1 MESHYQQLNV
11 GLELELELEVEKDEG
26 NIEYKL
32 KLINLDTETLNKRS
46 TQMLYRINEGNGEA
60 IYYIGVLDN
69 GSVIGINIDEYN
81 ESIRNLNIIASN
93 INCSISTIIEN
104 KNNITGLYHGV
115 FLIRSIDNN
124 YIDLRIGV
132 AGNVD
137 AGKSTTIGTLTYGIL
152 DDGRGKARVNVFN
165 HRHEIETGRTSSI
178 SSQILGYDLNGE
190 VVNGKFLRQPTW
202 SDIVNKSFKVI
213 TFYDLAGH
221 EKYLKTTIYGLTS
234 IYPDYCLIMIGA
246 NVGITHMTREHIG
259 LCVTLKIPFII
270 IITKIDIAPS
280 NILEETITNINTIIK
295 NGIRKK
301 PYMIK
306 NKDDIFNAIKL
317 MNSETI
323 IPIVQISN
331 VSNVNLDLLKIF
343 LNLLPLKNTFS
354 GKKHNPVQ
362 FNVDNTYSVVG
373 HSTIVSG
380 LLVSGTIKT
389 GDNLYIGPF
398 SDSTYKKI
406 KVRTIHCK
414 YRDIKEASAGSYIC
428 LSLKNISRNEIRK
441 GLVIIDD
448 NCTKIAT
455 KTFHAFIHILH
466 SPTTIKIGY
475 QPFIHVEH
483 IKQSVKIIDIQK
495 IENSKKKTNP
505 NNILDIDK
513 QNLSLDVKTDEDI
526 VLRTGDI
533 AYVKLEFVFVPEYIK
548 PEMKLV
554 FREGKVKA
562 IGKVVQLSH

>member
-1 MESHYQQLNV
+1 MNYQQL
-11 GLELELELEVEKDEG
+11 ELGIEKDEG

-46 TQMLYRINEGNGEA
+46 TQMLYRVNEGNGEA

-69 GSVIGINIDEYN
+69 GSVIGINNDEYN
-81 ESIRNLNIIASN
+81 ESIGNLKIIASN
-93 INCSISTIIEN
+93 INCTISAIVEN
-104 KNNITGLYHGV
+104 NVNELNYGV
-115 FLIRSIDNN
+115 FLIRNTDNN

-178 SSQILGYDLNGE
+178 SSQILGYDSYGE
-190 VVNGKFLRQPTW
+190 VVNSKFLRQPTW
-202 SDIVNKSFKVI
+202 SDIVSKSFKII

-234 IYPDYCLIMIGA
+234 IYPDYCLIMVGA
-246 NVGITHMTREHIG
+246 NVGISHMTREHIG
-259 LCVTLKIPFII
+259 LCVTLKIPFVI

-280 NILEETITNINTIIK
+280 NILEETITNINMIIK

-306 NKDDIFNAIKL
+306 NRDDIFNAIKL

-323 IPIVQISN
+323 IPVIQISN
-331 VSNVNLDLLKIF
+331 VLNINLDLLKTF
-343 LNLLPLKNTFS
+343 LNLLPLKNTYS
-354 GKKHNPVQ
+354 GKKHNPIQ

-380 LLVSGTIKT
+380 LLVSGTVKT
-389 GDNLYIGPF
+389 GDNLHIGPF
-398 SDSTYKKI
+398 SDSTYKKV

-428 LSLKNISRNEIRK
+428 LSLKNIARNEIRK

-448 NCTKIAT
+448 NSSKIAS
-455 KTFHAFIHILH
+455 KTFYAFIHILH

-483 IKQSVKIIDIQK
+483 IKQSVRIVDIQK
-495 IENSKKKTNP
+495 IENSKKRPNP

-513 QNLSLDVKTDEDI
+513 HNLTFDVKTDDEI

-548 PEMKLV
+548 PDMKLV

-562 IGKVVQLSH
+562 IGKVVQLFV

>member
-1 MESHYQQLNV
+1 MDYQQL
-11 GLELELELEVEKDEG
+11 ELGIEKDEG

-32 KLINLDTETLNKRS
+32 KLINLDIETLNKRS
-46 TQMLYRINEGNGEA
+46 TQMLYRVNEGNGEA

-69 GSVIGINIDEYN
+69 GSVVGINIDEYN
-81 ESIRNLNIIASN
+81 ESIKNLKIISSN
-93 INCSISTIIEN
+93 INCTISSIVEN
-104 KNNITGLYHGV
+104 SVNKLYYGV
-115 FLIRSIDNN
+115 FLIRNIDNN

-178 SSQILGYDLNGE
+178 SSQILGYNSYGE
-190 VVNGKFLRQPTW
+190 VVNSKFLRQPTW
-202 SDIVNKSFKVI
+202 SDIVNKSFKII

-234 IYPDYCLIMIGA
+234 IYPDYCLIMVGA
-246 NVGITHMTREHIG
+246 NVGISHMTREHIG

-270 IITKIDIAPS
+270 IITKIDIAPL
-280 NILEETITNINTIIK
+280 NILEETITNINMIIK

-306 NKDDIFNAIKL
+306 NRDDIFNAIKL

-323 IPIVQISN
+323 IPVMQISN
-331 VSNVNLDLLKIF
+331 VSNINLDLLKSF
-343 LNLLPLKNTFS
+343 LNLLPLKNTYS
-354 GKKHNPVQ
+354 GKKYNPIQ

-380 LLVSGTIKT
+380 LLVSGTVKT

-398 SDSTYKKI
+398 SDSSYKKI

-428 LSLKNISRNEIRK
+428 LSLKNIARNEIRK

-448 NCTKIAT
+448 NCNKIAT
-455 KTFHAFIHILH
+455 KTFYAFIHILH

-483 IKQSVKIIDIQK
+483 IKQSVKIVDIQK
-495 IENSKKKTNP
+495 IEKNKKKPNP
-505 NNILDIDK
+505 SNILDIDIH
-513 QNLSLDVKTDEDI
+513 NLTFDVNTDEEI

-562 IGKVVQLSH
+562 IGKVVQLL

>member
-1 MESHYQQLNV
+1 MESNYQQLNV
-11 GLELELELEVEKDEG
+11 KLNLEVEKDEG

-32 KLINLDTETLNKRS
+32 KLINLDTDTLNKRS
-46 TQMLYRINEGNGEA
+46 TQMLYRVNEGNGEA
-60 IYYIGVLDN
+60 IYYIGVSDN
-69 GSVIGINIDEYN
+69 GTIIGINIDEYN
-81 ESIRNLNIIASN
+81 ESIKNLKIISSN
-93 INCSISTIIEN
+93 INCSISTIVEN
-104 KNNITGLYHGV
+104 NVNESYYGV

-165 HRHEIETGRTSSI
+165 HRHEIDTGRTSSI

-190 VVNGKFLRQPTW
+190 VVNGKFLRHPTW

-246 NVGITHMTREHIG
+246 NVGISHMTKEHIG

-270 IITKIDIAPS
+270 IITKIDIAPL
-280 NILEETITNINTIIK
+280 NILEETITNINMIIK

-306 NKDDIFNAIKL
+306 NREDIFNAIKL

-323 IPIVQISN
+323 IPIIQISN
-331 VSNVNLDLLKIF
+331 VSNINLDLLKTF

-354 GKKHNPVQ
+354 GKKYNPVQ

-380 LLVSGTIKT
+380 LLVSGTVKV

-398 SDSTYKKI
+398 SDSSYKKI

-414 YRDIKEASAGSYIC
+414 YKDIKEASAGLYIC
-428 LSLKNISRNEIRK
+428 LSLKNITRNEIRK

-448 NCTKIAT
+448 NCSKTATKI
-455 KTFHAFIHILH
+455 FYAFIHILH

-483 IKQSVKIIDIQK
+483 IRQTVKIVDIQK
-495 IENSKKKTNP
+495 IDNCKKKMNP

-513 QNLSLDVKTDEDI
+513 NNLLFNDRIDNDVI
-526 VLRTGDI
+526 LRTGDI

>member
-1 MESHYQQLNV
+1 MDYQQL
-11 GLELELELEVEKDEG
+11 ELGIEKDEG

-46 TQMLYRINEGNGEA
+46 TQMLYRVNEGSGEA

-69 GSVIGINIDEYN
+69 GSVVGINIDEYN
-81 ESIRNLNIIASN
+81 ESIKNLKIISSN
-93 INCSISTIIEN
+93 INCTISAIVEN
-104 KNNITGLYHGV
+104 SVNKLYYGV
-115 FLIRSIDNN
+115 FLIRNIDNN

-178 SSQILGYDLNGE
+178 SSQILGYNSYGE
-190 VVNGKFLRQPTW
+190 VVNSKFLRQPTW
-202 SDIVNKSFKVI
+202 SDIVNKSFKII

-234 IYPDYCLIMIGA
+234 IYPDYCLIMVGA
-246 NVGITHMTREHIG
+246 NVGISHMTREHIG

-270 IITKIDIAPS
+270 IITKIDIAPL
-280 NILEETITNINTIIK
+280 NILEETITNINMIIK

-306 NKDDIFNAIKL
+306 NRDDIFNAIKL

-323 IPIVQISN
+323 IPVMQISN
-331 VSNVNLDLLKIF
+331 VSNINLDLLKSF
-343 LNLLPLKNTFS
+343 LNLLPLKNTYS
-354 GKKHNPVQ
+354 GKKYNPIQ

-380 LLVSGTIKT
+380 LLVSGTVKI

-398 SDSTYKKI
+398 SDSSYKKI

-428 LSLKNISRNEIRK
+428 LSLKNIARNEIRK

-448 NCTKIAT
+448 NCNKIAI
-455 KTFHAFIHILH
+455 KTFYAFIHILH

-483 IKQSVKIIDIQK
+483 IKQSVKIVDIQK
-495 IENSKKKTNP
+495 IEKNKKKPNP
-505 NNILDIDK
+505 SNILDIDIH
-513 QNLSLDVKTDEDI
+513 NLTFDVITDEEI

-562 IGKVVQLSH
+562 IGKVVQLL

>member
-1 MESHYQQLNV
+1 MDYQQL
-11 GLELELELEVEKDEG
+11 ELGIEKDEG

-46 TQMLYRINEGNGEA
+46 TQMLYRVNEGNGEA

-69 GSVIGINIDEYN
+69 GSVVGINIDEYN
-81 ESIRNLNIIASN
+81 ESIKNLKIISSN
-93 INCSISTIIEN
+93 INCTISTIVEN
-104 KNNITGLYHGV
+104 SVNKLYYGV
-115 FLIRSIDNN
+115 FLIRNIDNN

-178 SSQILGYDLNGE
+178 SSQILGYNSYGE
-190 VVNGKFLRQPTW
+190 VVNSKFLRQPTW
-202 SDIVNKSFKVI
+202 SDIVNKSFKII

-234 IYPDYCLIMIGA
+234 IYPDYCLIMVGA
-246 NVGITHMTREHIG
+246 NVGISHMTREHIG

-270 IITKIDIAPS
+270 IITKIDIAPL
-280 NILEETITNINTIIK
+280 NILEETITNINMIIK

-306 NKDDIFNAIKL
+306 NRDDIFNAIKL

-323 IPIVQISN
+323 IPVMQISN
-331 VSNVNLDLLKIF
+331 VSNINLDLLKSF
-343 LNLLPLKNTFS
+343 LNLLPLKNTYS
-354 GKKHNPVQ
+354 SKKYNPIQ

-380 LLVSGTIKT
+380 LLVSGTVKI

-398 SDSTYKKI
+398 SDSSYKKI

-428 LSLKNISRNEIRK
+428 LSLKNIARNEIRK

-448 NCTKIAT
+448 NCNKIAT
-455 KTFHAFIHILH
+455 KIFYAFIHILH

-483 IKQSVKIIDIQK
+483 IKQSVKIVDIKK
-495 IENSKKKTNP
+495 IEKNKKRPNP
-505 NNILDIDK
+505 SNILDIDMH
-513 QNLSLDVKTDEDI
+513 NLTFDVITDEEI

-562 IGKVVQLSH
+562 IGKVVQLL

>member
-1 MESHYQQLNV
+1 MDYQQL
-11 GLELELELEVEKDEG
+11 ELGIEKDEG

-46 TQMLYRINEGNGEA
+46 TQMLYRVNEGNGEA

-69 GSVIGINIDEYN
+69 GSVVGINIDEYN
-81 ESIRNLNIIASN
+81 ESIKNLKIISSN
-93 INCSISTIIEN
+93 INCTISTIVEN
-104 KNNITGLYHGV
+104 SVNKLYYGV
-115 FLIRSIDNN
+115 FLIRNIDNN

-178 SSQILGYDLNGE
+178 SSQILGYNSYGE
-190 VVNGKFLRQPTW
+190 VVNSKFLRQPTW
-202 SDIVNKSFKVI
+202 SDIVNKSFKII

-234 IYPDYCLIMIGA
+234 IYPDYCLIMVGA
-246 NVGITHMTREHIG
+246 NVGISHMTREHIG

-270 IITKIDIAPS
+270 IITKIDIAPL
-280 NILEETITNINTIIK
+280 NILEETITNINMIIK

-306 NKDDIFNAIKL
+306 NRDDIFNAIKL

-323 IPIVQISN
+323 IPVMQISN
-331 VSNVNLDLLKIF
+331 VSNINLDLLKSF
-343 LNLLPLKNTFS
+343 LNLLPLKNTYS
-354 GKKHNPVQ
+354 SKKYNPIQ

-380 LLVSGTIKT
+380 LLVSGTVKI

-398 SDSTYKKI
+398 SDSSYKKI

-428 LSLKNISRNEIRK
+428 LSLKNIARNEIRK

-448 NCTKIAT
+448 NCNKIAT
-455 KTFHAFIHILH
+455 KTFYAFIHILH

-483 IKQSVKIIDIQK
+483 IKQSVKIVDIQK
-495 IENSKKKTNP
+495 IEKNKKRPNP
-505 NNILDIDK
+505 SNILDIDMH
-513 QNLSLDVKTDEDI
+513 NLTFDVITDEEI

-562 IGKVVQLSH
+562 IGKVVQLL

>member
-1 MESHYQQLNV
+1 MDYQQL
-11 GLELELELEVEKDEG
+11 ELGIEKDEG

-46 TQMLYRINEGNGEA
+46 TQMLYRVNEGNGEA

-69 GSVIGINIDEYN
+69 GSVVGINIDEYN
-81 ESIRNLNIIASN
+81 ESIKNLKIISSN
-93 INCSISTIIEN
+93 INCTISAIVEN
-104 KNNITGLYHGV
+104 SVNKLYYGV
-115 FLIRSIDNN
+115 FLIRNIDNN

-178 SSQILGYDLNGE
+178 SSQILGYNSYGE
-190 VVNGKFLRQPTW
+190 VVNSKFLRQPTW
-202 SDIVNKSFKVI
+202 SDIVNKSFKII

-234 IYPDYCLIMIGA
+234 IYPDYCLIMVGA
-246 NVGITHMTREHIG
+246 NVGISHMTREHIG

-270 IITKIDIAPS
+270 IITKIDIAPL
-280 NILEETITNINTIIK
+280 NILEETITNINMIIK

-306 NKDDIFNAIKL
+306 NRDDIFNAIKL

-323 IPIVQISN
+323 IPVMQISN
-331 VSNVNLDLLKIF
+331 VSNINLDLLKLF
-343 LNLLPLKNTFS
+343 LNLLPLKNTYS
-354 GKKHNPVQ
+354 GKKYNPIQ

-380 LLVSGTIKT
+380 LLVSGTVKI

-398 SDSTYKKI
+398 SDSSYKKI

-428 LSLKNISRNEIRK
+428 LSLKNIARNEIRK

-448 NCTKIAT
+448 NCNKIAT
-455 KTFHAFIHILH
+455 KIFYAFIHILH

-483 IKQSVKIIDIQK
+483 IKQSVKIVDIKK
-495 IENSKKKTNP
+495 IEKNKKRPNP
-505 NNILDIDK
+505 SNILDIDMH
-513 QNLSLDVKTDEDI
+513 NLTFDVITDEEI

-562 IGKVVQLSH
+562 IGKVVQLL

>member
-1 MESHYQQLNV
+1 MNHQQLELK
-11 GLELELELEVEKDEG
+11 LEIEKDEG

-46 TQMLYRINEGNGEA
+46 TQMLYRVNEGYGEA

-69 GSVIGINIDEYN
+69 GSVVGINNDEYN
-81 ESIRNLNIIASN
+81 ESIKNLKIIASN
-93 INCSISTIIEN
+93 INCTISTIVEN
-104 KNNITGLYHGV
+104 NVNELKYGV
-115 FLIRSIDNN
+115 FLIRKFDNN

-178 SSQILGYDLNGE
+178 SSQILGYDSYGE
-190 VVNGKFLRQPTW
+190 VVNSKFLRHPSW
-202 SDIVNKSFKVI
+202 SDIVSKSFKII

-246 NVGITHMTREHIG
+246 NVGISHMTREHIG
-259 LCVTLKIPFII
+259 LCVTLKIPFVI
-270 IITKIDIAPS
+270 IITKIDIAPL

-306 NKDDIFNAIKL
+306 NRDDIFNAIKL

-323 IPIVQISN
+323 IPVIQISN
-331 VSNVNLDLLKIF
+331 VLNINLDLLKTF
-343 LNLLPLKNTFS
+343 LNLLPLKNTYS
-354 GKKHNPVQ
+354 DKKHNPIQ

-380 LLVSGTIKT
+380 LLVSGTVKT

-398 SDSTYKKI
+398 SDSSYKKV

-428 LSLKNISRNEIRK
+428 LSLKNITRNEIRK

-448 NCTKIAT
+448 NSNKIAY
-455 KTFHAFIHILH
+455 KTFYAFIHILH

-483 IKQSVKIIDIQK
+483 IKQSVKIVDIQK
-495 IENSKKKTNP
+495 IESSKKRPNP

-513 QNLSLDVKTDEDI
+513 HNLTFDVKTDEEI

-548 PEMKLV
+548 PDMKLV

-562 IGKVVQLSH
+562 IGKVVQLFI

>member
-1 MESHYQQLNV
+1 MDYQQL
-11 GLELELELEVEKDEG
+11 ELGIEKDEG

-32 KLINLDTETLNKRS
+32 KLINLDIETLNKRS
-46 TQMLYRINEGNGEA
+46 TQMLYRVNEGNGEA

-69 GSVIGINIDEYN
+69 GSVVGINIDEYN
-81 ESIRNLNIIASN
+81 ESIENLKTIASN
-93 INCSISTIIEN
+93 INCTVSSIIEN
-104 KNNITGLYHGV
+104 NVNKSYYGV
-115 FLIRSIDNN
+115 FLIRNIDNN

-178 SSQILGYDLNGE
+178 SSQILGYDSYGE
-190 VVNGKFLRQPTW
+190 VVNGKFLRQPSW

-234 IYPDYCLIMIGA
+234 IYPDYCLIMVGA
-246 NVGITHMTREHIG
+246 NVGISHMTREHIG

-280 NILEETITNINTIIK
+280 NILEETITNINIIIK

-306 NKDDIFNAIKL
+306 NRDDIFNAIKL

-323 IPIVQISN
+323 IPVIQISN
-331 VSNVNLDLLKIF
+331 VSNINLDLLKIF
-343 LNLLPLKNTFS
+343 LNLLPLKNTYS
-354 GKKHNPVQ
+354 GKKYNPVQ

-380 LLVSGTIKT
+380 LLVSGTVKT
-389 GDNLYIGPF
+389 GDSLYIGPF
-398 SDSTYKKI
+398 SDSSYKKI

-428 LSLKNISRNEIRK
+428 LSLKNIARNEIRK

-448 NCTKIAT
+448 NCTKIAS
-455 KTFHAFIHILH
+455 KIFYAFIHILH

-483 IKQSVKIIDIQK
+483 IKQSVKIVDIQK
-495 IENSKKKTNP
+495 IEKNKKKPNP
-505 NNILDIDK
+505 SNILDIDK
-513 QNLSLDVKTDEDI
+513 NNLKFDVKSDEEI

-548 PEMKLV
+548 PDMKLV

-562 IGKVVQLSH
+562 IGKVVPLLF

>member
-1 MESHYQQLNV
+1 MDYQQL
-11 GLELELELEVEKDEG
+11 ELGIEKDEG

-46 TQMLYRINEGNGEA
+46 TQMLYRVNEGNGEA

-69 GSVIGINIDEYN
+69 GSVVGINIDEYN
-81 ESIRNLNIIASN
+81 ESIKNLKIISSN
-93 INCSISTIIEN
+93 INCTISAIVEN
-104 KNNITGLYHGV
+104 SVNKLYYGV
-115 FLIRSIDNN
+115 FLIRNIDNN

-178 SSQILGYDLNGE
+178 SSQILGYNSYGE
-190 VVNGKFLRQPTW
+190 VVNSKFLRQPTW
-202 SDIVNKSFKVI
+202 SDIVNKSFKII

-234 IYPDYCLIMIGA
+234 IYPDYCLIMVGA
-246 NVGITHMTREHIG
+246 NVGISHMTREHIG

-270 IITKIDIAPS
+270 IITKIDIAPL
-280 NILEETITNINTIIK
+280 NILEETITNINMIIK

-306 NKDDIFNAIKL
+306 NRDDIFNAIKL

-323 IPIVQISN
+323 IPVMQISN
-331 VSNVNLDLLKIF
+331 VSNINLDLLKSF
-343 LNLLPLKNTFS
+343 LNLLPLKNTYS
-354 GKKHNPVQ
+354 GKKYNPIQ

-380 LLVSGTIKT
+380 LLVSGTVKI

-398 SDSTYKKI
+398 SDSSYKKI

-428 LSLKNISRNEIRK
+428 LSLKNIARNEIRK

-448 NCTKIAT
+448 NCNKIAI
-455 KTFHAFIHILH
+455 KTFYAFIHILH

-483 IKQSVKIIDIQK
+483 IKQSVKIVDIQK
-495 IENSKKKTNP
+495 IEKNKKKPNP
-505 NNILDIDK
+505 SNILDIDIH
-513 QNLSLDVKTDEDI
+513 NLTFDVITDEEI

-562 IGKVVQLSH
+562 IGKVVQLL

>member
-1 MESHYQQLNV
+1 MDYQQL
-11 GLELELELEVEKDEG
+11 ELGIEKDEG

-46 TQMLYRINEGNGEA
+46 TQMLYRVNEGNGEA

-69 GSVIGINIDEYN
+69 GSVVGINIDEYN
-81 ESIRNLNIIASN
+81 ESIKNLKIISSN
-93 INCSISTIIEN
+93 INCTISAIVEN
-104 KNNITGLYHGV
+104 SVNKLYYGV
-115 FLIRSIDNN
+115 FLIRNIDNN

-178 SSQILGYDLNGE
+178 SSQILGYNSYGE
-190 VVNGKFLRQPTW
+190 VVNSKFLRQPTW
-202 SDIVNKSFKVI
+202 SDIVNKSFKII

-234 IYPDYCLIMIGA
+234 IYPDYCLIMVGA
-246 NVGITHMTREHIG
+246 NVGISHMTREHIG

-270 IITKIDIAPS
+270 IITKIDIAPL
-280 NILEETITNINTIIK
+280 NILEETITNINMIIK

-306 NKDDIFNAIKL
+306 NRDDIFNAIKL

-323 IPIVQISN
+323 IPVMQISN
-331 VSNVNLDLLKIF
+331 VSNINLDLLKSF
-343 LNLLPLKNTFS
+343 LNLLPLKNTYS
-354 GKKHNPVQ
+354 SKKYNPIQ

-380 LLVSGTIKT
+380 LLVSGTVKI

-398 SDSTYKKI
+398 SDSSYKKI

-428 LSLKNISRNEIRK
+428 LSLKNIARNEIRK

-448 NCTKIAT
+448 NCNKIAT
-455 KTFHAFIHILH
+455 KIFYAFIHILH

-483 IKQSVKIIDIQK
+483 IKQSVKIVDIKK
-495 IENSKKKTNP
+495 IEKNKKRPNP
-505 NNILDIDK
+505 SNILDIDMH
-513 QNLSLDVKTDEDI
+513 NLTFDVITDEEI

-562 IGKVVQLSH
+562 IGKVVQLL